1 MSTPGFVSRFGEVTV
16 VAAAS
21 IGPVRREIV
30 VVSGTTSIA
39 TILPNFG
46 GQFGQE
52 IRMITPD
59 GALTMTTTGNIL
71 IGTTT
76 STNKMTILTYVPS
89 LSKWAINQSA

>member
-1 MSTPGFVSRFGEVTV
+1 MSVPGFVSRYGEVTV

-21 IGPVRREIV
+21 IGPVEREIV
-30 VVSGTTSIA
+30 VVSGTTGIN

-59 GALTMTTTGNIL
+59 GALTLGTTGNIL
-71 IGTTT
+71 VGTTT
-76 STNKMTILTYVPS
+76 VTNTITILTYVPS
-89 LSKWAINQSA
+89 LSKWAIN